1 MLYRLYLFAVWAL
14 GYWLLDVLRTARRV
28 WTNERL
34 VKPETEGL
42 EPVEVVRVCMN
53 SCLETRNTGP
63 GETATVI
70 CAGFRHFREPWAR
83 DFGFA
88 AFGLMT
94 EDRAD
99 VVEDGVRLFFRHQAP
114 SGQLPLKLH
123 STNLIERYLHSVLH
137 RVQPVDS
144 ALIPRFITAHGT
156 RSLDSA
162 LLLIIAWSECCLKT
176 KNKALAVD
184 LHGGAIRALQWVRRY
199 KRDTGLVHQGPF
211 ADWADSIARKGA
223 VLYTNVLWWKALK
236 GLEEVNQFL
245 SDDMSCPDD
254 TSQEVGQRII
264 DMYYR
269 EKEGYLYQTP
279 THAMFCS
286 APNFMA
292 VAWGLTNDEQSQR
305 ILEYARTKGMSA
317 VVPSRITDREYPWYQ
332 VGPEMWIAGIPH
344 YHTSCSWMWVGGWH
358 VMACLAQGLTDEAQE
373 YVDRMLSIVDRDRT
387 VYEVHRSD
395 GKPLATQ
402 LYHSEEPLSWNAAML
417 LYAYDSLEET
427 LNDE

>member
-1 MLYRLYLFAVWAL
+1 MLYRLYLFAIWAF
-14 GYWLLDVLRTARRV
+14 GYWLLDVARTARKV
-28 WTNERL
+28 WANEPLER
-34 VKPETEGL
+34 PETEGL
-42 EPVEVVRVCMN
+42 EPVEVARVCMN
-53 SCLETRNTGP
+53 SCLETRNVGP

-94 EDRAD
+94 EGRAD
-99 VVEDGVRLFFRHQAP
+99 VVKDGVRLFFRHQAP

-123 STNLIERYLHSVLH
+123 STVLVERYLHSVLH
-137 RVQPVDS
+137 RVQPVD
-144 ALIPRFITAHGT
+144 ANLIPRFITAHGT

-162 LLLIIAWSECCLKT
+162 LLLIIAWSECCLQT
-176 KNKALAVD
+176 QDRALAVD
-184 LHGGAIRALQWVRRY
+184 LHGGAIRALQWVSRY
-199 KRDTGLVHQGPF
+199 KKDTGLVHQGPF
-211 ADWADSIARKGA
+211 ADWADSIARKGP

-236 GLEEVNQFL
+236 GLEEVNDFL
-245 SDDMSCPDD
+245 PEDMSYPQD
-254 TSQEVGQRII
+254 TSEEVGQRII

-269 EKEGYLYQTP
+269 EEEGYLYQTP

-286 APNFMA
+286 APNYMA
-292 VAWGLTNDEQSQR
+292 CAWGLTNREQSLR
-305 ILEYARTKGMSA
+305 ILEYARKKGMSA

-358 VMACLAQGLTDEAQE
+358 VKACLVQGLVEEAQE
-373 YVDRMLSIVDRDRT
+373 YVDRMLATVDRDRT
-387 VYEVHRSD
+387 VYEVHRAD
-395 GKPLATQ
+395 GVPLATR

-417 LYAYDSLEET
+417 LYAYDSLEEARKK
-427 LNDE
+427 